1 VCSRIGASE
10 MSAVWGWGR
19 VISWS
24 ALCAAGLVL
33 VGAARPALAWGVQP
47 APGLGTPALAAGAQ
61 PAFGAGAP
69 TLAAGLPAPAGAGSS
84 LGAAPPASTAGG
96 GPTAIGE
103 QPRSGA
109 GAPTLFTIAPDT
121 PEPNSSEEIARAT
134 TEPRFSSPW
143 VSYVP
148 ASSTVPSP
156 RAFLH
161 RIAGAPGELVDSGTA
176 YAYARALASA
186 SPRVRLFKIG
196 RSEEGRD
203 IVLLAI
209 ADEAGIQQLDQLK
222 ADTAALA
229 DPRRTDAAAATKII
243 EHARPIYYFNAA
255 LHSDETGS
263 TEAVLELAYRLAVS
277 DQPMIDRIRRNL
289 VVLINPVSNPDGRDK
304 QVEWF
309 YRYLKGKTELQKLP
323 RQAPPYWSKY
333 AYVDINRDAHQLTHE
348 TTKAVQR
355 MLFDWHPQVVH
366 DLHESIALLITWN
379 GTGPLNEHVD
389 PISYNER
396 MELSFHEVQTMTAMG
411 MPGVWT
417 WNFGDDFAH
426 LFMDSVGLNHN
437 AIGRGYETFGNGTAE
452 TLTQTSPADAVS
464 QEWYRPS
471 PPPDAPF
478 KWSARDNLNYTETGA
493 LSVLDAAAQQ
503 SKSLLINFYQKGLH
517 SWQKG
522 VTEAPFAYV
531 IPDEQ
536 GDPTRVAQLVARLM
550 AQGIEV
556 HRAGA
561 QLTLK
566 EGVFPAGTYVVRLDQ
581 PYRNYA
587 VDLLSAQHYPKDAG
601 EPYDDIS
608 WSFPA
613 HYHLSALPIADA
625 AVRAASLTLLTEP
638 PHAKGSVSEA
648 GASVNAYL
656 LKDTGQEGLL
666 EARFRLAKFKVDI
679 AERPFSSGGV
689 QYPAGSW
696 ILPTQS
702 GLEKALEEAS
712 GQLGLEFVAASSVP
726 DVSHHAA
733 PVPRLGVWIPWAD
746 TDTSGWTRYSLDQR
760 HIPYSYVRDED
771 IRAGKLRSKYDVLLY
786 PHVDLELAEQ
796 IEGIPKSWGPMAFKK
811 TRTTPSFGSPAESDD
826 ITGGIGYAGLAE
838 IQRYVDSGGLLITL
852 GSGSMLPLEAG
863 IVRGVRRESGGVPR
877 SSQGGGA
884 ASAAAS
890 QASETRT
897 PGSHLRVTFARPDH
911 PIAYG
916 YSAHTHVFRQNFPL
930 YAVPRFWLRMAYC
943 TTCLDGPVDPSG
955 VVLEWGDREGAPF
968 VVSGQAWGEQNLIGR
983 PAILDLRAGSG
994 HVVAFNFNPLHRDL
1008 NRGDQRMLWNA
1019 IINWQYELTLH

>member
-1 VCSRIGASE
+1 VRGGTGATE
-10 MSAVWGWGR
+10 VTVRGGRGALRACARGW
-19 VISWS
+19 VVSCAMAS
-24 ALCAAGLVL
+24 ALIA
-33 VGAARPALAWGVQP
+33 GAATADDGGGAKGMVGSAGDVRLAAAP
-47 APGLGTPALAAGAQ
+47 APVAGV
-61 PAFGAGAP
+61 PGAP
-69 TLAAGLPAPAGAGSS
+69 M
-84 LGAAPPASTAGG
+84 
-96 GPTAIGE
+96 
-103 QPRSGA
+103 
-109 GAPTLFTIAPDT
+109 LFTVAPDT
-121 PEPNSSEEIARAT
+121 AEPRSSEEIAKAT

-148 ASSTVPSP
+148 ASATVPSP

-161 RIAGAPGELVDSGTA
+161 RIAGAPGELVDSATA
-176 YAYARALASA
+176 YAYAQALAAA
-186 SPRVRLFKIG
+186 SPRVRVFKIG

-203 IVLLAI
+203 ILLIAI

-229 DPRRTDAAAATKII
+229 DPRKTDAAAATKII
-243 EHARPIYYFNAA
+243 ERARPIYYFNAA

-263 TEAVLELAYRLAVS
+263 TEAVMELAYRLAVS
-277 DQPMIDRIRRNL
+277 QQPMIDRIRKNL

-309 YRYLKGKTELQKLP
+309 YRYLKGKTELEKLP

-333 AYVDINRDAHQLTHE
+333 AFVDINRDAHQLTHE

-366 DLHESIALLITWN
+366 DLHESVALMITWN
-379 GTGPLNEHVD
+379 GTGPINEHID
-389 PISYNER
+389 PLSYDER
-396 MELSFHEVQTMTAMG
+396 MELSFHEVQTMTGFG

-437 AIGRGYETFGNGTAE
+437 SIGRGYETFGNGTAE
-452 TLTQTSPADAVS
+452 TLTQTAPPDEVS

-471 PPPDAPF
+471 PPPNTAF

-503 SKSLLINFYQKGLH
+503 SQALLGNFYQKGLH

-522 VTEAPFAYV
+522 VTQAPYAYV
-531 IPDEQ
+531 IPDGQ
-536 GDPTRVAQLVARLM
+536 GDPTRVAQLVSRLM
-550 AQGIEV
+550 SQGIEV
-556 HRAGA
+556 HRASSE
-561 QLTLK
+561 LK
-566 EGVFPAGTYVVRLDQ
+566 LREGVYPAGTYVVRLDQ

-587 VDLLSAQHYPKDAG
+587 VDLLSMQNYPKDG
-601 EPYDDIS
+601 SEPYDDVS

-613 HYHLSALPIADA
+613 HYHLNVIPIADT
-625 AVRAASLTLLTEP
+625 AVKSASLAPLTEA
-638 PHAKGSVSEA
+638 PHVKGSVSPGPA
-648 GASVNAYL
+648 KAFL
-656 LKDTGQEGLL
+656 LKDTGQEGML

-679 AERPFSSGGV
+679 AERSFTASGTE
-689 QYPAGSW
+689 YPAGSW
-696 ILPTQS
+696 ILTSQP
-702 GLEKALEEAS
+702 GLEKAIEDTA
-712 GQLGLEFVAASSVP
+712 GQLGVNFAAVAAVP

-746 TDTSGWTRYSLDQR
+746 TDTSGWVRYSLDQR

-771 IRAGKLRSKYDVLLY
+771 IRAGKLRSKYDILLY

-796 IEGIPKSWGPMAFKK
+796 IEGIPKAWGPMPFKK
-811 TRTTPSFGSPAESDD
+811 TRLTPSHGTPAESDD
-826 ITGGIGYAGLAE
+826 ITGGIGYAGLGE
-838 IQRYVDSGGLLITL
+838 IQRFVDSGGLLITL
-852 GSGSMLPLEAG
+852 GSGSMLPLEGG

-877 SSQGGGA
+877 SSQGGGS
-884 ASAAAS
+884 ASAAAA
-890 QASETRT
+890 QDAETRT

-916 YSAHTHVFRQNFPL
+916 YPSHTYVFRQNFAL
-930 YAVPRFWLRMAYC
+930 YALPRYWLRMAYC

-955 VVLEWGDREGAPF
+955 VVLEWGDRDGAPF

-983 PAILDLRAGSG
+983 AAILDMRAGAG